1 LPPATGVPSLT
12 LPRGRTEWI
21 FLECSGSRF
30 DQAHFAE
37 DRFAGGDCAEAG
49 VFDVSRFG
57 QAVFGPL
64 AAPAVDVTLRWQSH
78 RPGAFVVNLP
88 SDLPSRF
95 GGRFNEARFGMT
107 RENPETLPGV
117 VTEPPGDERDLVQLL
132 NDGEAPAFRASPL
145 VRAGRVARVPIG
157 FEAVKMPFRKPRFL
171 RLGDDHQ
178 PARLYLTED
187 GMEGF
192 VEIRA
197 QEAGTWGN
205 EIAVVARPAGPGR
218 WDVTLHFAG
227 ARFENARK
235 TVLGAPLPD
244 LAQDLLQPGPIGILQ
259 AKAAGV
265 EARVTRDRAELDS

>member
-1 LPPATGVPSLT
+1 VGVPSLT

-30 DQAHFAE
+30 DQARFDE

-49 VFDVSRFG
+49 VFNVSRFG
-57 QAVFGPL
+57 QAVFG
-64 AAPAVDVTLRWQSH
+64 AIASEAVEVTLRWQSH

-95 GGRFNEARFGMT
+95 GGRFNEARFGMAPDK
-107 RENPETLPGV
+107 PETLAGV
-117 VTEPPGDERDLVQLL
+117 VTEPPEDKRDLVRLV
-132 NDGEAPAFRASPL
+132 NGEPPEFRTSSL
-145 VRAGRVARVPIG
+145 VRAGRVPRVPIG

-178 PARLYLTED
+178 AASLYLTEE

-192 VEIRA
+192 LWIRA
-197 QEAGTWGN
+197 REAGAWGN
-205 EIAVVARPAGPGR
+205 EISIVARPAGPGR
-218 WDVTLHFAG
+218 WDVTIHFAG